1 MPESLLSQGRKIV
14 GSAADLRSA
23 ASPVRPAATR
33 GQGRRPSP
41 SKVADGLLRQADAQ
55 RPLSGYGQPVGSL
68 LARRLTDVLI
78 VALAAGAQAE
88 AWTDPTQVP
97 RAVTI
102 PAALLWTLPLLARR
116 RHPLLVSAVVLG
128 TVAGLTALPGDVVGG
143 SMLNSFAIIGAFC
156 VAGGHPNP
164 RRALAAGGVGYLALT
179 AIVLVDIE
187 NENGAVPVFLIS
199 AAAWALGRSLA
210 DRTRREE
217 DLQRRAE
224 QAEREHEAAA
234 MAERTRIASEL
245 HDVIAHSVSVMTIQ
259 AGAARMLLDENPEKA
274 REPLVAVE
282 ETGHQALGEMRR
294 LLGVLRGTAGDAEVA
309 PQPGLAQLDG
319 LLEQVRAAGL
329 TVDVAAEGTA
339 RPLPPGIDLT
349 AFRVVQEALTN
360 VLKHGGAARAHVR
373 VRFESDAVELEITNS
388 GRPPG
393 DGPAGYGLI
402 GMRQR
407 VAMYAGEL
415 DAGPREGGGFRVRA
429 RLPLTGT
436 AA

>member
-1 MPESLLSQGRKIV
+1 M
-14 GSAADLRSA
+14 
-23 ASPVRPAATR
+23 
-33 GQGRRPSP
+33 
-41 SKVADGLLRQADAQ
+41 
-55 RPLSGYGQPVGSL
+55 GSL

>member
-1 MPESLLSQGRKIV
+1 M
-14 GSAADLRSA
+14 A
-23 ASPVRPAATR
+23 
-33 GQGRRPSP
+33 RR
-41 SKVADGLLRQADAQ
+41 AR
-55 RPLSGYGQPVGSL
+55 SGYGRRVGSL
-68 LARRLTDVLI
+68 IARRWIEALV
-78 VALAAGAQAE
+78 VALAIGAQLE

-102 PAALLWTLPLLARR
+102 PASLLWTLPLLLHRR
-116 RHPLLVSAVVLG
+116 FPLGAPAVVFA
-128 TVAGLTALPGDVVGG
+128 TVAALTALPGDVVGR
-143 SMLNSFAIIGAFC
+143 SVLNSFAVIGAFC
-156 VAGGHPNP
+156 VAGAHPSP
-164 RRALAAGGVGYLALT
+164 RRALTGGGLGYLALSV
-179 AIVLVDIE
+179 ILLVDIE
-187 NENGAVPVFLIS
+187 NEDGAVPVFLIS

-210 DRTRREE
+210 DRTRREQE
-217 DLQRRAE
+217 LQRRAE

-234 MAERTRIASEL
+234 LAERARIASEL

-259 AGAARMLLDENPEKA
+259 AGAARMLLDDDPEKA
-274 REPLVAVE
+274 RQPLVAVE

-294 LLGVLRGTAGDAEVA
+294 LLGVLRGSAGDAEVA

-373 VRFESDAVELEITNS
+373 VCFEPDAVELEITNS

-393 DGPAGYGLI
+393 DGSAGYGLI

-429 RLPLTGT
+429 RLPLTQV